1 MELKSQK
8 IPVLA
13 LLVCTTSG
21 LFYCLEYLIQVSPS
35 VMFDQMIT
43 AYHTSPI
50 GIALMGSFFFY
61 AYAAM
66 QVPVGIFTDR
76 YGTRFPVAIAM
87 LFCSI
92 AVLYW
97 SQANNITQAIC
108 ARVVIGG
115 TSAFAYITALTLI
128 KQRLSKNYFT
138 TAISSLQCL
147 GAIGAMCGQMPLL
160 TLSNKIGWQG
170 MLKVLSACLIII
182 AGLLFLLQFRSTSR
196 DQKDQSIKLDSR
208 SICIIDVIKLGKF
221 WQIFFIGAICWLP
234 AGAFAALWGV
244 PFLQKQFS
252 INSLESSQIMM
263 FFWLGLSFSPV
274 IGIIHDKLKNTT
286 ILVVSL
292 FSIATISMLIILYTD
307 VKILTITGLFLLG
320 VSCANQSLS
329 MVLVKNCFQDK
340 IFARV
345 ASIIN
350 MSAII
355 GAGLV
360 QYAIGLIITHLE
372 PGMTNTQQYQLKTYQ
387 IAISLIPCCAGIMVI
402 ILMMNYIKKI
412 QVKNLISD
420 IHPM

>member
-13 LLVCTTSG
+13 LLVCITSG

-35 VMFDQMIT
+35 VIFDQMIT
-43 AYHTSPI
+43 AYRTSPI
-50 GIALMGSFFFY
+50 GIAIMGSLFFY

-76 YGTRFPVAIAM
+76 YGTRFPVTIAM
-87 LFCSI
+87 FLCSI

-97 SQANNITQAIC
+97 SHANNLTQAIC

-115 TSAFAYITALTLI
+115 TSAFAYITTLSLI
-128 KQRLSKNYFT
+128 KQRLNKNYFT
-138 TAISSLQCL
+138 TAISFLQCL

-160 TLSNKIGWQG
+160 ALSNKIGWQA

-182 AGLLFLLQFRSTSR
+182 AGLLFLLQSKSTRR
-196 DQKDQSIKLDSR
+196 DQKEQSIKAESL
-208 SICIIDVIKLGKF
+208 SIRIIEIIKLGKF

-234 AGAFAALWGV
+234 TGAFAALWGV

-252 INSLESSQIMM
+252 INSLESSQLMM

-292 FSIATISMLIILYTD
+292 LTIAIISMLIILYTD

-329 MVLVKNCFQDK
+329 MVLVKNYFHDK
-340 IFARV
+340 MFARV

-355 GAGLV
+355 GSGLM
-360 QYAIGLIITHLE
+360 QYAIGLIVTHLE
-372 PGMTNTQQYQLKTYQ
+372 PGMANTQQYQLKTYQ
-387 IAISLIPCCAGIMVI
+387 IAISLIPCCAGILVI
-402 ILMMNYIKKI
+402 ILMMNYIKKVQI
-412 QVKNLISD
+412 KNLVSD
-420 IHPM
+420 RF